1 MPASLSIFG
10 TWVFI
15 NFNIWEL
22 LNPIKSNR
30 IPLPSCIPSMYSEA
44 FRALSDSCMSE
55 KGFISIQRKWSMG
68 LGQYMAKEV
77 MRELGNRSKEFYEFI
92 MPAIDIVEDGNDLLI
107 IIDLPGFAKKDI
119 KLRIVGDI
127 LSINAKRE
135 PEENIGTVYYRQRP
149 SMIEK
154 KVTLPI
160 SVSDDEK
167 VVGTANYVD
176 GVVTLRVPI
185 PMSGNIPVI

>member
-1 MPASLSIFG
+1 
-10 TWVFI
+10 
-15 NFNIWEL
+15 
-22 LNPIKSNR
+22 
-30 IPLPSCIPSMYSEA
+30 
-44 FRALSDSCMSE
+44 
-55 KGFISIQRKWSMG
+55 MG
-68 LGQYMAKEV
+68 IGQYMAKEV

-119 KLRIVGDI
+119 KLRIVGDV

-149 SMIEK
+149 SVIEK
-154 KVTLPI
+154 KITLPI

-167 VVGTANYVD
+167 VVGTATYLD

>member
-1 MPASLSIFG
+1 
-10 TWVFI
+10 
-15 NFNIWEL
+15 
-22 LNPIKSNR
+22 
-30 IPLPSCIPSMYSEA
+30 
-44 FRALSDSCMSE
+44 
-55 KGFISIQRKWSMG
+55 MG

-135 PEENIGTVYYRQRP
+135 PEENLGTVYYRQRP

>member
-1 MPASLSIFG
+1 
-10 TWVFI
+10 
-15 NFNIWEL
+15 
-22 LNPIKSNR
+22 
-30 IPLPSCIPSMYSEA
+30 
-44 FRALSDSCMSE
+44 
-55 KGFISIQRKWSMG
+55 MG
-68 LGQYMAKEV
+68 IGQYMAKEV

-149 SMIEK
+149 SVIEK
-154 KVTLPI
+154 KITLPI

-167 VVGTANYVD
+167 VVGTATYVD
-176 GVVTLRVPI
+176 GVVTLRVPV

>member
-1 MPASLSIFG
+1 
-10 TWVFI
+10 
-15 NFNIWEL
+15 
-22 LNPIKSNR
+22 
-30 IPLPSCIPSMYSEA
+30 
-44 FRALSDSCMSE
+44 
-55 KGFISIQRKWSMG
+55 MG

-77 MRELGNRSKEFYEFI
+77 MRELGNRSKDFYEFI

-107 IIDLPGFAKKDI
+107 IIDMPGFAKKDI
-119 KLRIVGDI
+119 KLRIVEDI

-149 SMIEK
+149 SVIEK
-154 KVTLPI
+154 KVRLPI
-160 SVSDDEK
+160 SVSDYEK

-185 PMSGNIPVI
+185 PMSGNIPVM

>member
-1 MPASLSIFG
+1 
-10 TWVFI
+10 
-15 NFNIWEL
+15 
-22 LNPIKSNR
+22 
-30 IPLPSCIPSMYSEA
+30 
-44 FRALSDSCMSE
+44 
-55 KGFISIQRKWSMG
+55 MG

-149 SMIEK
+149 SVIEK
-154 KVTLPI
+154 KITLPI

>member
-1 MPASLSIFG
+1 VKHLEHCQIH
-10 TWVFI
+10 VYQ
-15 NFNIWEL
+15 
-22 LNPIKSNR
+22 K
-30 IPLPSCIPSMYSEA
+30 
-44 FRALSDSCMSE
+44 

-149 SMIEK
+149 SVIEK
-154 KVTLPI
+154 KITLPI

-167 VVGTANYVD
+167 VVGTATYVD

>member
-1 MPASLSIFG
+1 
-10 TWVFI
+10 
-15 NFNIWEL
+15 
-22 LNPIKSNR
+22 
-30 IPLPSCIPSMYSEA
+30 MY
-44 FRALSDSCMSE
+44 
-55 KGFISIQRKWSMG
+55 MG

-149 SMIEK
+149 SVIEK
-154 KVTLPI
+154 NITLPI

-167 VVGTANYVD
+167 VVGTAKYVD

-185 PMSGNIPVI
+185 PMSGNIIPVI

>member
-1 MPASLSIFG
+1 
-10 TWVFI
+10 
-15 NFNIWEL
+15 
-22 LNPIKSNR
+22 
-30 IPLPSCIPSMYSEA
+30 
-44 FRALSDSCMSE
+44 
-55 KGFISIQRKWSMG
+55 
-68 LGQYMAKEV
+68 MAKEV

-119 KLRIVGDI
+119 KLRIVEDI

-149 SMIEK
+149 SVIDK
-154 KVTLPI
+154 KITLPI

-176 GVVTLRVPI
+176 GIVTLRVPI

>member
-1 MPASLSIFG
+1 
-10 TWVFI
+10 
-15 NFNIWEL
+15 
-22 LNPIKSNR
+22 
-30 IPLPSCIPSMYSEA
+30 
-44 FRALSDSCMSE
+44 
-55 KGFISIQRKWSMG
+55 
-68 LGQYMAKEV
+68 MAKEV

-149 SMIEK
+149 SVIEK
-154 KVTLPI
+154 NITLPI

>member
-1 MPASLSIFG
+1 VKHLEHCQIH
-10 TWVFI
+10 VYQ
-15 NFNIWEL
+15 
-22 LNPIKSNR
+22 K
-30 IPLPSCIPSMYSEA
+30 
-44 FRALSDSCMSE
+44 

-135 PEENIGTVYYRQRP
+135 PEENLGTVYYRQRP
-149 SMIEK
+149 SVIEK

>member
-1 MPASLSIFG
+1 
-10 TWVFI
+10 
-15 NFNIWEL
+15 
-22 LNPIKSNR
+22 
-30 IPLPSCIPSMYSEA
+30 
-44 FRALSDSCMSE
+44 
-55 KGFISIQRKWSMG
+55 
-68 LGQYMAKEV
+68 MAKEV

-149 SMIEK
+149 SVIEK
-154 KVTLPI
+154 KITLPI

-167 VVGTANYVD
+167 VVGTATYLD

>member
-1 MPASLSIFG
+1 
-10 TWVFI
+10 
-15 NFNIWEL
+15 
-22 LNPIKSNR
+22 
-30 IPLPSCIPSMYSEA
+30 
-44 FRALSDSCMSE
+44 
-55 KGFISIQRKWSMG
+55 MG

-149 SMIEK
+149 SVIDK
-154 KVTLPI
+154 KITLPI

-176 GVVTLRVPI
+176 GIVTLRVPI

>member
-1 MPASLSIFG
+1 
-10 TWVFI
+10 
-15 NFNIWEL
+15 
-22 LNPIKSNR
+22 
-30 IPLPSCIPSMYSEA
+30 
-44 FRALSDSCMSE
+44 
-55 KGFISIQRKWSMG
+55 MG
-68 LGQYMAKEV
+68 LGQYMAKEAI
-77 MRELGNRSKEFYEFI
+77 RELGNRSKEFYEFL

-107 IIDLPGFAKKDI
+107 VIDLPGFAKKDI

-135 PEENIGTVYYRQRP
+135 TEENIGTVYYRQRP
-149 SMIEK
+149 SVIEK
-154 KVTLPI
+154 KITLPI
-160 SVSDDEK
+160 SVSDDDEK

>member
-1 MPASLSIFG
+1 MKHLEHCQIH
-10 TWVFI
+10 VYQ
-15 NFNIWEL
+15 
-22 LNPIKSNR
+22 K
-30 IPLPSCIPSMYSEA
+30 
-44 FRALSDSCMSE
+44 

>member
-1 MPASLSIFG
+1 MPASLSILG

-30 IPLPSCIPSMYSEA
+30 IPIQSCISSMYSEA
-44 FRALSDSCMSE
+44 FRALSDSCISE

-149 SMIEK
+149 SVIEK

>member
-1 MPASLSIFG
+1 
-10 TWVFI
+10 
-15 NFNIWEL
+15 
-22 LNPIKSNR
+22 
-30 IPLPSCIPSMYSEA
+30 
-44 FRALSDSCMSE
+44 
-55 KGFISIQRKWSMG
+55 
-68 LGQYMAKEV
+68 MAKEV

-119 KLRIVGDI
+119 KLRIVEDI

-135 PEENIGTVYYRQRP
+135 PEENIGSVYYRQRP
-149 SMIEK
+149 SVIEK
-154 KVTLPI
+154 KVRLPI

>member
-1 MPASLSIFG
+1 
-10 TWVFI
+10 
-15 NFNIWEL
+15 
-22 LNPIKSNR
+22 
-30 IPLPSCIPSMYSEA
+30 
-44 FRALSDSCMSE
+44 
-55 KGFISIQRKWSMG
+55 MG

-119 KLRIVGDI
+119 KLRIVGDV

-149 SMIEK
+149 SVIEK
-154 KVTLPI
+154 KITLPI

-167 VVGTANYVD
+167 VVGTATYLD

>member
-1 MPASLSIFG
+1 
-10 TWVFI
+10 
-15 NFNIWEL
+15 
-22 LNPIKSNR
+22 
-30 IPLPSCIPSMYSEA
+30 
-44 FRALSDSCMSE
+44 
-55 KGFISIQRKWSMG
+55 WSMG

-149 SMIEK
+149 SVIEK
-154 KVTLPI
+154 KVRLPI

>member
-1 MPASLSIFG
+1 MKHLEHCQIH
-10 TWVFI
+10 VYQ
-15 NFNIWEL
+15 
-22 LNPIKSNR
+22 K
-30 IPLPSCIPSMYSEA
+30 
-44 FRALSDSCMSE
+44 

-135 PEENIGTVYYRQRP
+135 PEENLGTVYYRQRP

>member
-1 MPASLSIFG
+1 
-10 TWVFI
+10 
-15 NFNIWEL
+15 
-22 LNPIKSNR
+22 
-30 IPLPSCIPSMYSEA
+30 
-44 FRALSDSCMSE
+44 
-55 KGFISIQRKWSMG
+55 
-68 LGQYMAKEV
+68 MAKEV

-135 PEENIGTVYYRQRP
+135 PEENLGTVYYRQRP